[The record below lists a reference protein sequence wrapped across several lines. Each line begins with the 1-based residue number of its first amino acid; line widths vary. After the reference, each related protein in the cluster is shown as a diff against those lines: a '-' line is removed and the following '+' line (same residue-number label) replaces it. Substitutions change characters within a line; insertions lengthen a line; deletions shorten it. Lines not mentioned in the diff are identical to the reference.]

1 MSSTTSTTTRPPS
14 PRRPGPVEAPTS
26 SAGTLT
32 TVTTVALRTVR
43 TVLRSPQVLGFAV
56 LQSALFL
63 IMFRYVLGGA
73 IAVTGVSYVDYLIPG
88 VVVSGLLFTA
98 GGGAVAVAEEAVA
111 GLYDRL
117 RSLPV
122 PDVAVLAG
130 RALADAALLLT
141 VAVITLGIGLAIG
154 FRSSADP
161 GHWLLAL
168 ALLALFAVAVAVVY
182 VWVGLASRS
191 AQAANG
197 LGLLGVPLSFL
208 SSAFIPVATMPDV
221 VQAFA
226 GWQPLTFFVNSWRGL
241 LLGGPATSTYDH
253 SLTFYVAG
261 SVLWSLAL
269 IAVTAPFALRAYRR
283 D

>member
-1 MSSTTSTTTRPPS
+1 MSSTTTTTRS
-14 PRRPGPVEAPTS
+14 PATRGHRPVDAPTS
-26 SAGTLT
+26 HAGALT
-32 TVTTVALRTVR
+32 AVTTVALRTVR
-43 TVLRSPQVLGFAV
+43 TVLRSPQILGFAV
-56 LQSALFL
+56 IQSALFL

-122 PDVAVLAG
+122 PDIAVLAG
-130 RALADAALLLT
+130 RALADAALLFT
-141 VAVITLGIGLAIG
+141 VAVITLGIGLVIG
-154 FRSSADP
+154 FRSSAGV
-161 GHWLLAL
+161 GHWALAL
-168 ALLALFAVAVAVVY
+168 GLLALFATAVALVY

-226 GWQPLTFFVNSWRGL
+226 AWQPLTFFVNTWRGL
-241 LLGGPATSTYDH
+241 LLGDPVTSSFAH
-253 SLTFYVAG
+253 SLSFYVVG
-261 SVLWSLAL
+261 SVAWSLAL
-269 IAVTAPFALRAYRR
+269 VAVSAPLALRAYRR